1 MKEISDLFT
10 FKHTHTRR
18 CTHRAAYKAVCS
30 RVQGQGI
37 AQRTEGR
44 IPFHLSD
51 PYVSYLESCNGT
63 QLGWNQDE
71 LIN

>member
-1 MKEISDLFT
+1 MKEVSDLSNT
-10 FKHTHTRR
+10 HTHTHS
-18 CTHRAAYKAVCS
+18 TANKAVCY

>member
-1 MKEISDLFT
+1 MKEISDLST
-10 FKHTHTRR
+10 VKHTHTKRQTR
-18 CTHRAAYKAVCS
+18 GAANKAVCS
-30 RVQGQGI
+30 RVWGQGI

-51 PYVSYLESCNGT
+51 PYVSYLEGCNGT

>member
-1 MKEISDLFT
+1 MKEASDLST
-10 FKHTHTRR
+10 LKHTQTKTHTRG
-18 CTHRAAYKAVCS
+18 AANKAVCS
-30 RVQGQGI
+30 RVRGQGI

-51 PYVSYLESCNGT
+51 LYVSYLEGCDGT